1 MTVGPGHPLTSEPR
15 TDWRR
20 NRRLVRGGFK
30 DLEYM
35 PRSRTGWN
43 ATLAAY
49 AYAVRRK
56 VARAADLNLWA
67 TMHGCPASAR
77 YQELRQ
83 SALVLWHGTSAKRAE
98 RIREFGLFHK
108 RGVWAT
114 FEPRIAH
121 GFTRGRSSA
130 YSAGSATV
138 VILVDGSE
146 VLPGVDYDQE
156 SAEIVRFHTNVPPE
170 WVEYVLWDDR
180 VEFVGERK
188 AHEPRPWGKARF
200 KKKEGQWVPRSQPPV
215 RFDGEHAYGA
225 LEEWLHLSIE
235 RIISTLG
242 PSAPIEIFSSLY
254 STVDP
259 WDALRHEDIFSAL
272 EEMCAPPRR
281 RRGTRLFAMADEP
294 RH

>member
-1 MTVGPGHPLTSEPR
+1 MRVGPGHPLTSEPR

-20 NRRLVRGGFK
+20 NRRLVRDGFK

-77 YQELRQ
+77 YQELRR

-98 RIREFGLFHK
+98 RIREVGLFHK

-114 FEPRIAH
+114 FEPKIAH
-121 GFTRGRSSA
+121 GYTRGRSLA
-130 YSAGSATV
+130 YQAGSATV
-138 VILVDGSE
+138 VLVVDTGE
-146 VLPGVDYDQE
+146 VRAGVDYDQNGP
-156 SAEIVRFHTNVPPE
+156 SIVRFHYGLPVE
-170 WVEYVLWDDR
+170 WIEYILWDDR

-215 RFDGEHAYGA
+215 RFDDRRAYA
-225 LEEWLHLSIE
+225 SKEEWLHLSIE

-242 PSAPIEIFSSLY
+242 PSAAIEIFSSLY

-259 WDALRHEDIFSAL
+259 WDALEHEDIFAAL
-272 EEMCAPPRR
+272 EEMCAIPRR
-281 RRGTRLFAMADEP
+281 RHGIRLFSLSTEGS
-294 RH
+294 R